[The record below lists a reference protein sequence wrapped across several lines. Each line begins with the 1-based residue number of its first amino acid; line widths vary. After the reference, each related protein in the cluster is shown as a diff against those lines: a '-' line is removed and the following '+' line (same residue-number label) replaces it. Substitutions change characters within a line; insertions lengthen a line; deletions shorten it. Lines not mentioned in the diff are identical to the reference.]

1 MQLTATAKDDQGNT
15 VPHQGFTWSSS
26 NTDKAT
32 VSETGV
38 VTAKKTGDVTIT
50 ARTAG
55 KSGSIEIE
63 VKKK

>member
-15 VPHQGFTWSSS
+15 VPDQSFVWSSS

-32 VSETGV
+32 VSSTGV
-38 VTAKKTGDVTIT
+38 VTGIKSGDVTIT
-50 ARTAG
+50 AETGG
-55 KSGSIEIE
+55 KRGSVELE